1 MFIFI
6 NIIISAS
13 IAILATVAGYNYI
26 PLSFIER
33 FGPKSEPTL
42 GATITTIAA
51 SDTIRDSRAVI
62 NTNFANLNSDKIE
75 VATTSIG
82 NITTLPGLTSAAALA
97 TIGTITTGVWN
108 GTALTVTYGGTGS
121 TTLSS
126 NRVLLGNGTGIM
138 KNVVDGTSGQ
148 FLTNQGV
155 GTAPTWTTSSVDQ
168 ALDYTWTG
176 NHIFTRATTTNAT
189 TTILYANSAYIS
201 SSTISSTTVG
211 TLNATSSIT
220 SRGDL
225 TSYGAF
231 HSVGTATS
239 TFGNGIQLTAG
250 CFRDNTGACLAGGY
264 EIITATVADVDQID
278 ETGAATASCS
288 AGKKVIGGGGI
299 LSDIVGTSH
308 HEMYQSQPVTTGS
321 GWTMGVVC
329 NGGATCGTGASTVYA
344 ICINQ

>member
-6 NIIISAS
+6 NIIVSAS

-33 FGPKSEPTL
+33 FGPKAEQTF
-42 GATITTIAA
+42 GATITTINA

-62 NTNFANLNSDKIE
+62 NTNFTNLNTDKIE
-75 VATTSIG
+75 VATTSVG

-250 CFRDNTGACLAGGY
+250 Y

-278 ETGAATASCS
+278 ETGTATASCS